1 MLGSYFVHCQ
11 LFLET
16 KSASHEAATLAS
28 IEPYTII
35 GLDGARV
42 LVRARLY
49 EMLRLGLDD
58 LSRCFKQAIVYIHF
72 VTYFVFEPQVPRQS
86 VTYCVHKMKLS
97 LQHAQPAQASNL
109 RRPAR
114 RMHACVPRATAQT
127 ENKAT
132 LRQPR
137 KENTAGDFYVDHTCI
152 GMRPLQLYVTLVNCA
167 HKALAHTGQYLLP
180 AQLALSILL
189 IC

>member
-1 MLGSYFVHCQ
+1 MICQ
-11 LFLET
+11 
-16 KSASHEAATLAS
+16 
-28 IEPYTII
+28 
-35 GLDGARV
+35 GV
-42 LVRARLY
+42 LNRQ
-49 EMLRLGLDD
+49 
-58 LSRCFKQAIVYIHF
+58 LSTHF
-72 VTYFVFEPQVPRQS
+72 ITYFVFEAQVPRQS
-86 VTYCVHKMKLS
+86 ATYCVHNMKLS

-152 GMRPLQLYVTLVNCA
+152 GMRPLQLYVTLLTYP
-167 HKALAHTGQYLLP
+167 HKALAHTVHYVLP
-180 AQLALSILL
+180 AQLALSILS
-189 IC
+189 ICWNLEVLNTAAISFRGVSSAMC